1 MSTKDNMTSEFNTV
15 QYCIDNNI
23 PCFTFPMDAT
33 KRVSIR
39 WSEITQANFRNYIHD
54 GHNGLATLT
63 GHTHVVID
71 FDEKKYNPPQ
81 EIKRQLMEH
90 CFAVEET
97 PGGFHFWFV
106 ADARTAHLESKAN
119 ISWDNTQVIGLDIR
133 ARAGICYVAPSHYM
147 VANETKR
154 YKWIKGDLSTATVIS
169 DEMLAHLQEGEP
181 GIDMETAGVETF
193 RENDKITLK
202 ITPRTTRCL
211 VKEGHLHSQPGHSCI
226 YLTKL
231 KTCYSAT
238 ATCFSHGKRKLSK
251 ELCEALVEN
260 FWTIEDDRE
269 ILNEYAHRKEVFETH
284 NFKTMSPVGF
294 YTLLNNAWVFRDRTQ
309 MKTAYEN
316 LLLQD
321 GTPFLD
327 KWLKD
332 PFMKTYS
339 KVSYEACADPT
350 VFVLPDPPPPIF
362 LHQTYTCEAN
372 QTALSVFDEF
382 LDILTNRKQP
392 IKEYILNWCAHLL
405 QKQLELP
412 GVALIF
418 IGQKGVG
425 KDTFGDFVGNH
436 LIGTTYFQNYSNQMQ
451 YFDKHDIFKANK
463 FLIKV
468 EELSQKIFSDET
480 NDNYF
485 KSSIT
490 TPTISINPKGGK
502 PYELKNYTRYI
513 GTTNHSN
520 ALNVQQNERR
530 YVFSVVSP
538 EKMKDH
544 AYWNMIRSIL
554 FTPEGAQAVASMLL
568 NRDISKVDI
577 RVLPENTYLKHIQD
591 ETMDSVQRF
600 MDQVDGGEY
609 TGAQLYQDYRDYCTA
624 EGLPM
629 YSNTKFST
637 QLLFLS
643 ENGSITRTV
652 KKEKTKKS
660 NNYIIE

>member
-1 MSTKDNMTSEFNTV
+1 
-15 QYCIDNNI
+15 
-23 PCFTFPMDAT
+23 MDAT
-33 KRVSIR
+33 KRVNVK
-39 WSEITQANFRNYIHD
+39 WGDITPATCDRYIHAH
-54 GHNGLATLT
+54 HNGLAIIT
-63 GHTHVVID
+63 GHTHFVID

-81 EIKRQLMEH
+81 AIKQQLMEN
-90 CFAVEET
+90 CSAVEET
-97 PGGFHFWFV
+97 PGGFHFWFIM
-106 ADARTAHLESKAN
+106 DERTTHLESKSN
-119 ISWDNTQVIGLDIR
+119 IAWDNAQVIGLDIR
-133 ARAGICYVAPSHYM
+133 AKGGICYVAPSHYN
-147 VANETKR
+147 VNNETKR
-154 YKWIKGDLSTATVIS
+154 YKWMKGDLSTATPIS
-169 DEMLAHLQEGEP
+169 NEMLIHLYEGEVLD
-181 GIDMETAGVETF
+181 INMDNADVETF
-193 RENDKITLK
+193 KENNKITLK
-202 ITPRTTRCL
+202 ITPRTHSCL
-211 VKEGHLHSQPGHSCI
+211 VKGGHRHSQAGHSCI

-238 ATCFSHGKRKLSK
+238 ATCFSHGKRKMSK
-251 ELCEALVEN
+251 EICDTLVEDY
-260 FWTIEDDRE
+260 WLIDDGQE
-269 ILNEYAHRKEVFETH
+269 ILNEYSHMKENFEGY

-294 YTLLNNAWVFRDRTQ
+294 YTLLNDMWVFRERSQ

-316 LLLQD
+316 MLLQD

-332 PFMKTYS
+332 PSMRTYS
-339 KVSYEACADPT
+339 KVSNEVSVDPT
-350 VFVLPDPPPPIF
+350 VFVLPEPPAPIF
-362 LHQTYTCEAN
+362 LYQTYTCEPN
-372 QTALSVFDEF
+372 MEALSVLDEF
-382 LDILTNRKQP
+382 LDILTNRKQA
-392 IKEYILNWCAHLL
+392 IKEYVINWCAHLL
-405 QKQLELP
+405 QKPHDLP

-436 LIGTTYFQNYSNQMQ
+436 LIGSTYFQNYSNQMQ
-451 YFDKHDIFKANK
+451 FFDKHDTFKANK

-490 TPTISINPKGGK
+490 TPTISINPKRGT
-502 PYELKNYTRYI
+502 PYEVKNYSRYI

-538 EKMKDH
+538 EKMKNH
-544 AYWNMIRSIL
+544 EYWNRIRTIL
-554 FTPEGAQAVASMLL
+554 FNPEGAQAVANMLME
-568 NRDISKVDI
+568 RDITSFDV

-591 ETMDSVQRF
+591 ETVDSVERF
-600 MDQVDGGEY
+600 MDQTDSGEY
-609 TGAQLYQDYRDYCTA
+609 TGTQLYQNYRDYCTA
-624 EGLPM
+624 EGLSI

-643 ENGSITRTV
+643 ENGSITRKVT
-652 KKEKTKKS
+652 KEKTKKS

>member
-1 MSTKDNMTSEFNTV
+1 MSNDFNTV
-15 QYCIDNNI
+15 QYCINNNI
-23 PCFTFPMDAT
+23 PCFTFVMDAT
-33 KRVSIR
+33 KRLNVK
-39 WSEITQANFRNYIHD
+39 WGDITQDTFKNHIHAH
-54 GHNGLATLT
+54 HNGFAILT
-63 GHTHVVID
+63 GHTHFAID

-81 EIKRQLMEH
+81 VIKQQLMES
-90 CFAVEET
+90 CSAVEET
-97 PGGFHFWFV
+97 PGGFHFWFTM
-106 ADARTAHLESKAN
+106 DERTAHLESKTN
-119 ISWDNTQVIGLDIR
+119 IKWDNTPIIGLDMR
-133 ARAGICYVAPSHYM
+133 ATRGICYAAPSHYD
-147 VANETKR
+147 VNGETKR
-154 YKWIKGDLSTATVIS
+154 YRWIKGDLSKAAPISNEMLFHLYEGDAPDMDTATV
-169 DEMLAHLQEGEP
+169 EMFKEG
-181 GIDMETAGVETF
+181 DRV
-193 RENDKITLK
+193 TLK
-202 ITPRTTRCL
+202 ITPKSHTCL
-211 VKEGHLHSQPGHSCI
+211 VKADHRHSQPGHSCI
-226 YLTKL
+226 YLTRL

-238 ATCFSHGKRKLSK
+238 ATCFSHGKRKMSK
-251 ELCEALVEN
+251 EVCDALVEQ
-260 FWTIEDDRE
+260 FWTVDGEQD
-269 ILNEYAHRKEVFETH
+269 ILNEYSHIKENFEQY

-294 YTLLNNAWVFRDRTQ
+294 YTLLNDMWVFRERAQ

-332 PFMKTYS
+332 PAMRTYT
-339 KVSYEACADPT
+339 KVSTEASADPT
-350 VFVLPDPPPPIF
+350 VFVLPDPPAPIF
-362 LHQTYTCEAN
+362 VHQTYTCEPN
-372 QTALSVFDEF
+372 KDALTVFDEF
-382 LDILTNRKQP
+382 LNILTNRKLA

-405 QKQLELP
+405 QKPLDLP

-451 YFDKHDIFKANK
+451 YFDKHDTFKANK

-490 TPTISINPKGGK
+490 TQTISINPKRGT
-502 PYELKNYTRYI
+502 PYEVKNYSRYI

-538 EKMKDH
+538 EKMKNH
-544 AYWNMIRSIL
+544 EYWNRVRTIL
-554 FTPEGAQAVASMLL
+554 FNPEGAQAVATMLME
-568 NRDISKVDI
+568 RDITKFDV

-591 ETMDSVQRF
+591 ETVDSVQRF
-600 MDQVDGGEY
+600 MEQIDGGEY
-609 TGAQLYQDYRDYCTA
+609 TGTLLYQTYRDYCTA
-624 EGLPM
+624 EGLPI

-643 ENGSITRTV
+643 ENGSITR
-652 KKEKTKKS
+652 KLSKERTKKS
-660 NNYIIE
+660 TNYTIE